1 MFPAAL
7 FLLATLSPAEAAW
20 TQTAEKHGCV
30 FSKAPPEGEA
40 LPLRAE
46 CRWSIPPDKVAAQLR
61 NWEGHDEVFSSVA
74 SSRVLGSEGSA
85 RRVLQTHVAS
95 GISDR
100 FVVLATTEQAIEGGQ
115 RFSFR
120 LASDQ
125 AEARAQ
131 AEAEGGVVPT
141 LDTGTWEVRG
151 DGSGG
156 SVVTYELRYQAGG
169 SVPGFMVRAFQGG
182 GFQDMLAE
190 LKAAAG

>member
-1 MFPAAL
+1 MSPAAL
-7 FLLATLSPAEAAW
+7 LLLAALSPAEAAW
-20 TQTAEKHGCV
+20 TTTAEKHGCV

-46 CRWSIPPDKVAAQLR
+46 CRWSIPPEKLVALLR
-61 NWEGHDEVFSSVA
+61 DWERHDDIFGSVA
-74 SSRVLGSEGSA
+74 SSRIVGSEGSA
-85 RRVLQTHVAS
+85 KRVLQTHVAS

-100 FVVLATTEQAIEGGQ
+100 FVVLATTEQAVDGGQ

-120 LASDQ
+120 LAKDQ
-125 AEARAQ
+125 SEATAQ
-131 AEAEGGVVPT
+131 AAAEGGVVPS
-141 LDTGTWEVRG
+141 LDTGTWEVKS

-156 SVVTYELRYQAGG
+156 SIVIHELRYQAGG